1 MCCIRFGFTGN
12 RRELGLAKLRAELA
26 WILLIG
32 AGAGAFRGR
41 SYKLAEPGGACKED
55 IEGASG

>member
-1 MCCIRFGFTGN
+1 MGVD
-12 RRELGLAKLRAELA
+12 
-26 WILLIG
+26 
-32 AGAGAFRGR
+32 AFWGR